1 MAKESAAKI
10 KRLVGRRISEVR
22 RGQDLTQDALAAKLN
37 VSTQWISQCEN
48 GHENPSLEALVRFAN
63 ALGVKVVDLLADEP
77 PDPSLP
83 QRVKP
88 KARRPR
94 G

>member
-77 PDPSLP
+77 PDTSLP